1 MLAPNITLE
10 KEILNIM
17 ILTATLPHN
26 LPHPVKLHNS
36 LHVMK
41 KIISH
46 VESLISNVIENVHI
60 FSDGMSSQSCSRFV
74 LHFLTKIQ
82 LENITWHYN
91 ERGHGKNPTDGIGGT
106 VKYLV
111 FKNVKSLSSL

>member
-17 ILTATLPHN
+17 ILTATLPRN

-41 KIISH
+41 KRYG
-46 VESLISNVIENVHI
+46 SNFN
-60 FSDGMSSQSCSRFV
+60 
-74 LHFLTKIQ
+74 
-82 LENITWHYN
+82 
-91 ERGHGKNPTDGIGGT
+91 
-106 VKYLV
+106 
-111 FKNVKSLSSL
+111 